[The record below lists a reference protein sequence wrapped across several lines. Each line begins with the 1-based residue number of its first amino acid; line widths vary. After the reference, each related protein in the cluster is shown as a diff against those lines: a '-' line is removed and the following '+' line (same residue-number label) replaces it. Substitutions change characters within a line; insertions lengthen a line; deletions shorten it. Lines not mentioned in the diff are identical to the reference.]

1 MSKLILVMQS
11 LSSLTKYTISNTEI
25 KLEVIEELIPIPE
38 LAEKIVFDLVQKKIH
53 RFYGEVTEVTSF
65 LGEGE
70 WTTSLNDLEL
80 IEKRSGDQFC
90 GFPI

>member
-38 LAEKIVFDLVQKKIH
+38 LAEKIVFDLVQKK
-53 RFYGEVTEVTSF
+53 
-65 LGEGE
+65 
-70 WTTSLNDLEL
+70 N
-80 IEKRSGDQFC
+80 
-90 GFPI
+90 P